1 MFSVRNEQGMLSIPI
16 PKTSEDKPL
25 VDKLLKHTDDI
36 PWLIPVTKLKKV
48 LYNVRMMD
56 IGSNSDVVHSND
68 EASVLDY
75 YDLWQEYYL
84 SLIHISEPTRLL
96 SIAFCGL
103 CV

>member
-75 YDLWQEYYL
+75 YDLWQEYYSNKAPL
-84 SLIHISEPTRLL
+84 DQNKYITLHLKWLL
-96 SIAFCGL
+96 G
-103 CV
+103 